1 MGYGLKYQMKQ
12 TTRYLIMAE
21 QVTRKAKS
29 LKSSLLM
36 GTQQLAS
43 KMGGR
48 YVHKLLASVY
58 CPRGGVH
65 V

>member
-1 MGYGLKYQMKQ
+1 
-12 TTRYLIMAE
+12 MAE